1 MDLWT
6 LHVFEVLQQP
16 FRMASKGRK
25 PSWTRDCM
33 WIFKALC
40 APPPPMLC
48 KKEREREGRVSPYF
62 QESQNP
68 WQLPSPSPAL
78 FKFTPSSSTTRIT
91 LGVFGSLPCATTA
104 WLVVHFSSCPV
115 PAPQMAHSDLGGAKN
130 WRFVTGYLWPS
141 TSNRQRSREP
151 LMIPE
156 GWVLS
161 SYSLAFL
168 DSNC

>member
-16 FRMASKGRK
+16 YRMDSNGRK

-40 APPPPMLC
+40 APPPRMLC
-48 KKEREREGRVSPYF
+48 KKERERETRGREEFHHISKSHKIHGNFLQSPG
-62 QESQNP
+62 
-68 WQLPSPSPAL
+68 L
-78 FKFTPSSSTTRIT
+78 FNHKDHPRCIC
-91 LGVFGSLPCATTA
+91 SLPCATTA

-130 WRFVTGYLWPS
+130 WWFVTVYWWPS

-151 LMIPE
+151 LLIPE